1 VDNDTIIS
9 SGFNKLNEREWAV
22 WDIRQQGQGPLASGP
37 LSEGSGIPHLYFDR
51 EHKLMYNAGR
61 GDGSIQFFQYDT
73 SIPGLVAFLGKFSHG
88 QACKS
93 FCMLPK

>member
-37 LSEGSGIPHLYFDR
+37 LGEGSGIPHVYFDR

-61 GDGSIQFFQYDT
+61 GDGSIQFF
-73 SIPGLVAFLGKFSHG
+73 
-88 QACKS
+88 
-93 FCMLPK
+93 